1 MLYRRDQTAFL
12 HAGQLIDEMSIPTIS
27 YLIHFQLLINL
38 KGCRCSGPTLVA
50 PEFASQ
56 NIAEIVPILAT
67 FLANGRITFSV
78 YTELHPADSLADRKT
93 CSVVACTVSLF
104 NQLTGS
110 SRRRL

>member
-67 FLANGRITFSV
+67 FSANNRIPFSS
-78 YTELHPADSLADRKT
+78 TPNCIPADSFADRKT
-93 CSVVACTVSLF
+93 CQVAACTVPF
-104 NQLTGS
+104 LTT
-110 SRRRL
+110 